1 MIPGQFLSGTSR
13 FEPLP
18 MMNHKAKGKKS
29 TTISFISTME
39 YGDSVLF
46 KTRKRANYFAVQV
59 RYYLKTRN
67 KSGRACVRT
76 VENGFRVWLLNKNKE
91 EEKKGEGSQDRG
103 SG

>member
-1 MIPGQFLSGTSR
+1 MRIDKNI
-13 FEPLP
+13 PLP

-29 TTISFISTME
+29 TTISLISTME
-39 YGDSVLF
+39 YGDSILF
-46 KTRKRANYFAVQV
+46 KTRRRANYFAVQV

-91 EEKKGEGSQDRG
+91 EGKYSHIFQSLHSVPSQ
-103 SG
+103 